1 MALKRGT
8 IGFAVKL
15 DPQVCANAYVSACS
29 KLSLDEHADLDDING
44 RLDLIEKLFPLPALR
59 DERYGEALADA
70 QRTHKSN
77 KRLMKAV
84 LYSIAMRRAKL

>member
-1 MALKRGT
+1 MAMKRGT

-15 DPQVCANAYVSACS
+15 DPEVCAKAYVSACA
-29 KLSLDEHADLDDING
+29 KLSIDEHDDLSDVNG
-44 RLDLIEKLFPLPALR
+44 RLDLIEKLFPDKRLR
-59 DERYGEALADA
+59 DERYAEALSDA